1 VPSLAVVQL
10 SAGGKLDLYN
20 AAGSVDVVV
29 EVAGWFQ

>member
-20 AAGSVDVVV
+20 AAGRVRPQLD
-29 EVAGWFQ
+29 VAGWFQ